1 MNSLKAKKSLIEI
14 DLKKII
20 KRIEKKYKIKL
31 PPQPIKTIYDPETD
45 VLYIEYRKIT
55 GKIGEPTKN
64 GETIIYYDE
73 NDKITAIEILYT
85 QELLK

>member
-1 MNSLKAKKSLIEI
+1 MNSLKAKKSYRNRPQ
-14 DLKKII
+14 KTI

-55 GKIGEPTKN
+55 GKIGEPTK
-64 GETIIYYDE
+64 
-73 NDKITAIEILYT
+73 TA
-85 QELLK
+85 KP